1 MGSWARAAVAPIRPT
16 KRTNALL
23 ATCFFVVFLLRE
35 QMLQL
40 HIRIERHVE
49 ESDHHF
55 IPALVAP
62 GYFFA
67 GIRVIGIVWRIVEMR
82 SARDL
87 GALGKHDLFHRLV
100 QKLPAKTVVRQ
111 VEKRFRFSPRL

>member
-23 ATCFFVVFLLRE
+23 ATRLFVVFVLRE

-40 HIRIERHVE
+40 HVRIKCHVE
-49 ESDHHF
+49 EADHHF

-62 GYFFA
+62 GYFLA
-67 GIRVIGIVWRIVEMR
+67 RIGVRGIVWRIVEMR
-82 SARDL
+82 GARDL

-100 QKLPAKTVVRQ
+100 QKLPAKAVV
-111 VEKRFRFSPRL
+111 